1 MRIGTLVFAIFVLF
15 NASAFADE
23 VQLRGGDRY
32 TGQVVSLAGGKLTF
46 KTPHGDL
53 SIPWADV
60 VSLTATAAPLRVTVR
75 NQPTAT
81 VTAIAAD
88 DQGRVTLTPGGAVA
102 LADID
107 SIALVEPP
115 IVVTGGA
122 NAGWI
127 STAGNTDISTLRL
140 DGDATIRQ
148 GANRYR
154 ATAAVNHAEDEG
166 EETVDNWTASFDY
179 DRFLTKRLF
188 VNANAIFTNDR
199 FRDLDLRTALGL
211 SLGYQVF
218 DTPRIKLTA
227 SGGLGW
233 VNEDFIITPD
243 DDYFAARES
252 VGLDIAIVPD
262 RVLFFHK
269 HDSYI
274 GLTGEDN
281 LFIKTQNGVR
291 LTIVKNFVT
300 TVQWDL
306 DYDRSPAPGTNDS
319 DRRFTLTFGYR
330 F

>member
-1 MRIGTLVFAIFVLF
+1 MRIGTLVLTMFFLF
-15 NASAFADE
+15 SASAFADE

-46 KTPHGDL
+46 KTAHGDL
-53 SIPWADV
+53 TIPWADV
-60 VSLTATAAPLRVTVR
+60 QSLTTTMPLRVTLR
-75 NQPTAT
+75 GQPAAT
-81 VTAIAAD
+81 VTAIAAA

-107 SIALVEPP
+107 GIAQIEPP
-115 IVVTGGA
+115 VVVTGGA

-127 STAGNTDISTLRL
+127 ATSGNTDINTLRL
-140 DGDATIRQ
+140 DGDATVRQ

-154 ATAAVNHAEDEG
+154 ASAAVNQAEDRG
-166 EETVDNWTASFDY
+166 EDTVDNWTTSLDY

-199 FRDLDLRTALGL
+199 FRDLDLRTALGG
-211 SLGYQVF
+211 SIGYQVF

-233 VNEDFIITPD
+233 VNEDFVLAPD
-243 DDYFAARES
+243 DDYFAFRES
-252 VGLDIAIVPD
+252 VGLDIGIVPD

-274 GLTGEDN
+274 GLTGDDN

-291 LTIVKNFVT
+291 LTVVKNFVT

-306 DYDRSPAPGTNDS
+306 DYDRSPAPGTRDS